1 MTVSDY
7 HVAFVGTGPEPDNPV
22 WGESAAMAYHHAAA
36 YDDDDRCS
44 LVACADIVEENASAF
59 ADRNGI
65 DSSNVF
71 TDYEEMLQE
80 VEPDIVSV
88 CTPVPTHADIV
99 IDCANA
105 DGLRAIHCE
114 KPMADTMAAS
124 RRMIDVCDERGV
136 QLTFNHQRRVATP
149 SRRVAE
155 LVREGAIGDVTRVEL
170 ATKNLFDAGTHLVD
184 LCNSILG
191 DRPAAWVMGQ
201 IDYREENVRYGV
213 HNENQAL
220 ARWQYEDGTDAIIA
234 TGDENPFIA
243 CDVRVTGTEGEL
255 ELNPDGD
262 AQLRVKTTD
271 AAAWDEIDTG
281 EPLADIP
288 AAVDDIIRGLETDD
302 EPQLNGRRALATM
315 EIILG
320 CYESVRRRERV
331 DFPLSIEDNPLVSM
345 VESGDISPDPARD
358 EVAPDADS

>member
-1 MTVSDY
+1 MSDY
-7 HVAFVGTGPEPDNPV
+7 DVAFIGTGPEPDNPV

-36 YDDDDRCS
+36 YEEDDRCS

-59 ADRNGI
+59 ADRNSI
-65 DSSNVF
+65 DASNVF
-71 TDYEEMLQE
+71 TNYERMLRE
-80 VEPDIVSV
+80 TEPDVVSV

-124 RRMIDVCDERGV
+124 RRMVEVCADRGV

-149 SRRVAE
+149 SRRAAE
-155 LVREGAIGDVTRVEL
+155 LVEEGAVGDVARVEL
-170 ATKNLFDAGTHLVD
+170 ATKNLFDAGTHLID
-184 LCNSILG
+184 LCNAILG

-213 HNENQAL
+213 HNENQAF

-234 TGDENPFIA
+234 TGDKNPLIA
-243 CDVRVTGTEGEL
+243 CDVRVAGTEGEL

-262 AQLRVKTTD
+262 AQLRVKTD
-271 AAAWDEIDTG
+271 DSAAWDEIDTG

-288 AAVDDIIRGLETDD
+288 AAVDDIVRGLETDE
-302 EPQLNGRRALATM
+302 EPQLSGRRALATT

-331 DFPLSIEDNPLVSM
+331 ELPLSIDDNPLVSM
-345 VESGDISPDPARD
+345 VESGELSPESARD
-358 EVAPDADS
+358 EAAPDVNS